1 MGLLAGYAIIGNEK
15 MKEDVK
21 EKYLELQMLNS
32 QLQQL
37 QQQIRNADMQSAE
50 MDKISFAIEEA
61 KSIKKG
67 QEMLVPLGQGI
78 FIKAK
83 AEDANLVIMSVG
95 ADVAVEKSLDDAIAI
110 VKTQQGEL
118 SSIILEMKH
127 EFSDGVQRLHSL
139 QNEMPQ
145 EQPVE
150 KKKKK

>member
-83 AEDANLVIMSVG
+83 AEDASSVIMSVG